1 MVDDDDDDDCKL
13 SQSKKQASMQQ
24 QQLIYRPK
32 HIKLPLCPD
41 ELGGIFIAFHTDRQ
55 EAVSCQEMS

>member
-24 QQLIYRPK
+24 QLIYRPK

-41 ELGGIFIAFHTDRQ
+41 EVGGIFIAFHTDRQ
-55 EAVSCQEMS
+55 EAVSCQEMP